1 MKSINTRL
9 EKLELINKPG
19 AIDIQSVVIYEP
31 GELRHWREPA
41 SPDQIGDDQVR
52 VYIPNNHRE
61 VQNDR

>member
-19 AIDIQSVVIYEP
+19 AIDIQSVIIYELGGFSP
-31 GELRHWREPA
+31 LARFA

-52 VYIPNNHRE
+52 VFIPNNHRE
-61 VQNDR
+61 VAK